1 MTRRE
6 QDAPYTH
13 NNQNCQ
19 TPFKEKVSF
28 SALLSQLYAHRQKPP
43 ITVELKVNQRLKSPV
58 GGMHK
63 LRVYCPARSKC
74 PGRALVS

>member
-19 TPFKEKVSF
+19 TPFKEKAGVN
-28 SALLSQLYAHRQKPP
+28 AEICARA
-43 ITVELKVNQRLKSPV
+43 TELEFTT
-58 GGMHK
+58 
-63 LRVYCPARSKC
+63 
-74 PGRALVS
+74 